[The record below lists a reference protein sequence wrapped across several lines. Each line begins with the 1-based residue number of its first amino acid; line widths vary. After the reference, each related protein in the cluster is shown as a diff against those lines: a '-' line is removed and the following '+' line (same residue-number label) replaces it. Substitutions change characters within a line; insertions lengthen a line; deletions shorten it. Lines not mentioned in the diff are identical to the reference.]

1 MIRPLTLYIL
11 YPGGTRDKESTY
23 HLKRHKRWEFDSWVG
38 QTPCSRK
45 RHHTPV
51 FLPGQFHGQRSSAG
65 YSSRGCKELGTTA
78 WQDSETTNPVHPA
91 GKLLF
96 KNEVQLQLFP
106 SCCSNTDSLGSLQ
119 KDLYLMWLTKV
130 FIRLKD
136 YM

>member
-23 HLKRHKRWEFDSWVG
+23 RFKRHKRWEFDSWVG
-38 QTPCSRK
+38 KIPCSRK

-51 FLPGQFHGQRSSAG
+51 FLPGKFHGQRSSVG
-65 YSSRGCKELGTTA
+65 YSSRGCKELGTTE

-96 KNEVQLQLFP
+96 KNEVQLQLFL
-106 SCCSNTDSLGSLQ
+106 SCCSNTDSLGSIQ